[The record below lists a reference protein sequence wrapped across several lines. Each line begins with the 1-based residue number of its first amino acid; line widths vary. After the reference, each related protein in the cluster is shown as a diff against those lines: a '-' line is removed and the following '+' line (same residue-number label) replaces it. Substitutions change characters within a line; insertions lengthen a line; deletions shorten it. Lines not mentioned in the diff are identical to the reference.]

1 MKIKKTDFSKFIDD
15 LNYVLQGTENVVSI
29 IPSLI
34 RMNRAM

>member
-15 LNYVLQGTENVVSI
+15 LDYVIQDTEIVVSI

-34 RMNRAM
+34 RLNGAM